1 MALVTVRVVD
11 PLTGPM
17 FAVMVV
23 CPGVKPFARLP
34 DIVATAGTE
43 EVHEDTWAVRV
54 RVLPS
59 VNVPVTDNDSDV
71 LWAIVGFTGLIATD
85 TRFARL
91 TVSVVLP
98 LTVANVAVMVE
109 VP

>member
-1 MALVTVRVVD
+1 VALVTVRVVD
-11 PLTGPM
+11 PLTDPM
-17 FAVMVV
+17 FAVIVD
-23 CPGVKPFARLP
+23 CPGVKPLARLF

-43 EVHEDTWAVRV
+43 EVQEVTWAVRV

-59 VNVPVTDNDSDV
+59 VNVPVTANDSDV
-71 LWAIVGFTGLIATD
+71 LWAIVGFTGLIATE

-91 TVSVVLP
+91 TVSVVPP
-98 LTVANVAVMVE
+98 LADPNVALMVE